1 MINEQTLP
9 TDVYSSEL
17 RRLRDNPAKMEAKST
32 TIDLQTF
39 LGAAETWTV
48 RTVNVDGRETVFLQC
63 VNASGG
69 ARYVLPPEVSAA
81 IARQR
86 DVIVGISRRRGAA
99 KAKATRAMRAAEAA
113 AATPAKRGAK

>member
-1 MINEQTLP
+1 MDENTLP
-9 TDVYSSEL
+9 RDVYSSEL

-48 RTVNVDGRETVFLQC
+48 RTLRVDGRETVFLQC
-63 VNASGG
+63 VNAEGG
-69 ARYVLPPEVSAA
+69 TRHVIPPEVTAA

-86 DVIVGISRRRGAA
+86 DVINAISRRRGAQQGV
-99 KAKATRAMRAAEAA
+99 ATRV
-113 AATPAKRGAK
+113 AKGTQHIPSRRSK